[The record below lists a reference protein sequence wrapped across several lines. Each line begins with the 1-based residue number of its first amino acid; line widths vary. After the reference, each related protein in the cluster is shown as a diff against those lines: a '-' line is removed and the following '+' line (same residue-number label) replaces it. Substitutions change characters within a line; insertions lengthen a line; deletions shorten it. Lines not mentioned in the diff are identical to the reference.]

1 MPTRNNT
8 RATLTTSCSWEV
20 RHVSCRPFC
29 VRFDVFQT
37 EHYLCEWQC
46 TSVNEQNQVNN
57 GMNFIY
63 LKQYF
68 SPFLTFLKLKT
79 AKNKSS
85 ALLSC
90 RQPGSSVAACPY
102 SVTPVPGTRPA
113 RAESVPP
120 PFTKQS

>member
-8 RATLTTSCSWEV
+8 RPALTTSCSV
-20 RHVSCRPFC
+20 AARRCA
-29 VRFDVFQT
+29 
-37 EHYLCEWQC
+37 CELLSVLFETGLKFSKQNT
-46 TSVNEQNQVNN
+46 TSVSGSVQTLNKQNQVNN

-90 RQPGSSVAACPY
+90 R
-102 SVTPVPGTRPA
+102 
-113 RAESVPP
+113 
-120 PFTKQS
+120 